1 MYWRATR
8 MAQKFRIPVKKKKE
22 IFLHALDARLL
33 NVTKACEAANISR
46 SIAYR
51 WKERDEDFRK
61 QWEEVEE
68 AFKDKLETVM
78 FSKAL
83 TEQDNT
89 MLIWLSKTKMRD
101 RGYVERLEQ
110 DVTINPFEK
119 LMQELPDDEK

>member
-1 MYWRATR
+1 

-22 IFLHALDARLL
+22 IFLKALDSRLL

-46 SIAYR
+46 TLAYK
-51 WKERDEDFRK
+51 WKEKDEEFRK
-61 QWEEVEE
+61 KWEEVEE

-110 DVTINPFEK
+110 DVTVNPFEK
-119 LMQELPDDEK
+119 LMQELPDDEE

>member
-1 MYWRATR
+1 MYWRTTK
-8 MAQKFRIPVKKKKE
+8 MAQKFRIPVNKKKE

-51 WKERDEDFRK
+51 WKERDEEFRK
-61 QWEEVEE
+61 QWEDVEE

-110 DVTINPFEK
+110 DVTVKRRKK
-119 LMQELPDDEK
+119 L